1 LVARLLRTACVARA
15 SCRSG
20 SRGDVEDHPEPET
33 FEEAGTSMKY
43 ILDTN
48 VVSSLMKG
56 EPNVIERLKR
66 VARADVF
73 MPQPVVAEIAYGI
86 QRLARS
92 KRKEALASRFEL
104 LKAEIRCAVWSDDV
118 SDAFGVVKAA
128 LERKGERIEDF
139 DAAVAAHA
147 VAEGG
152 VLVTANLKHMM
163 RVPGL
168 EIEDWSQEIEKR

>member
-1 LVARLLRTACVARA
+1 
-15 SCRSG
+15 
-20 SRGDVEDHPEPET
+20 
-33 FEEAGTSMKY
+33 MKY

-92 KRKEALASRFEL
+92 KRKEALVSRFEL